1 MKPILFSKNATTFTT
16 NGIGR
21 LECIT
26 CKVTEERNGLYELE
40 LSIAETA
47 NHASDIELSSIIV
60 VKPNNTSA
68 IQAFRVYKITKPIN
82 GQFAVYAQHISYQLS
97 YIPSMPFSVTA
108 SASACNQT
116 LQALKTNSAESNP
129 FTFWTN
135 VTTIA
140 SYAQS
145 APASIRQRLGGVE
158 GSVLDQFGGEY
169 EWDNYTVK
177 LHSHRGVQ
185 SPNVILRYGKNI
197 TDLNQESY
205 ISNTITGICPFWIDS
220 EGGELVTLPEKVV
233 ESQYA
238 DNYPFKRTVTLDMSQ
253 DFEEKPSEQ
262 QLRTAATAYLGK
274 EGIGI
279 PTVSVKVSF
288 VDLASTEEYKDLLS
302 LQSVSL
308 CDVIG
313 VQFEKLGISTTA
325 KVVKT
330 VYDVLAER
338 YDSIEVGS
346 LRTSLA
352 STINDQNS
360 AITSVQSGLLRQFKQ
375 FGSEIQDDI
384 TNATAWLTNSDGFVM
399 ARKDDQ
405 GRWKELF
412 FASSDDLEAQTTN
425 VLRINENG
433 IGFSSHGINGAY
445 TQAWTLDGKLVI
457 GGTNVP
463 SLTVYT
469 TDAETQTLFQVSRNG
484 IVWNVPNSSMTADG
498 TLTARNCT
506 MNGQLISAVDE
517 GGVEV
522 KMVVDAARIT
532 GYRNDVEKGHME
544 TGVRFW
550 DGDVEYGASIISSD
564 FVCLDGLV
572 ATRENHTGTYSKSY
586 TGTLNMMSLSQE
598 GVVLSSNI
606 TSKQVVTGM
615 DGQGNLIT
623 ETIYVI
629 DPDSQT
635 TNRFMC
641 NNYDTHDVINGII
654 CQ

>member
-16 NGIGR
+16 NGLGR
-21 LECIT
+21 LDCIS
-26 CKVTEERNGLYELE
+26 CKVTEERNGQYELE

-47 NHASDIELSSIIV
+47 SHASEIELSSIIV

-68 IQAFRVYKITKPIN
+68 LQAFRVYKITKPIN
-82 GQFAVYAQHISYQLS
+82 GQFSVYAQHISYQLS
-97 YIPSMPFSVTA
+97 YIPSMPFNVTA

-140 SYAQS
+140 SYTQGT
-145 APASIRQRLGGVE
+145 PASIRQRLGGVE

-177 LHSHRGVQ
+177 LWSNRGVTTP
-185 SPNVILRYGKNI
+185 SVILRYGKNI

-205 ISNTITGICPFWIDS
+205 ISNTITGICPYWMDS
-220 EGGELVTLPEKVV
+220 EGTEIVTLPEKVV

-253 DFEEKPSEQ
+253 DFESKPTEQ
-262 QLRTAATAYLGK
+262 QLRTLATAYLGK

-288 VDLASTEEYKDLLS
+288 IDLASTEEYKDILS

-346 LRTSLA
+346 IRTSLA

-360 AITSVQSGLLRQFKQ
+360 AITSMVGGLTQKFKQ
-375 FGSEIQDDI
+375 FGEGIQEDI
-384 TNATAWLTNSDGFVM
+384 QNATAWLTNSNGYVIAVKNNDGS
-399 ARKDDQ
+399 
-405 GRWKELF
+405 WKELI
-412 FASSDDLEAQTTN
+412 FADHNDPTQWHNL
-425 VLRINENG
+425 LRINENG
-433 IGFSSHGINGAY
+433 LGFSSDGGQTY
-445 TQAWTLDGKLVI
+445 KQAWTLDGKLVI

-463 SLTVYT
+463 SLTVYSS
-469 TDAETQTLFQVSRNG
+469 DLEIHTLFKVSRNG
-484 IVWNVPNSSMTADG
+484 IQWDVANSSMT
-498 TLTARNCT
+498 
-506 MNGQLISAVDE
+506 E
-517 GGVEV
+517 
-522 KMVVDAARIT
+522 
-532 GYRNDVEKGHME
+532 
-544 TGVRFW
+544 
-550 DGDVEYGASIISSD
+550 
-564 FVCLDGLV
+564 
-572 ATRENHTGTYSKSY
+572 
-586 TGTLNMMSLSQE
+586 
-598 GVVLSSNI
+598 
-606 TSKQVVTGM
+606 
-615 DGQGNLIT
+615 
-623 ETIYVI
+623 
-629 DPDSQT
+629 
-635 TNRFMC
+635 
-641 NNYDTHDVINGII
+641 NGII
-654 CQ
+654 TASGANLSNVHITDGDIIQRNSGRYLQIINGSLHGGLVGGFENKILMGVQADNVDGIQLLGQQVTFKADRLYITGGSGSDTVYRGDDGEVVTDVELDTTQIVDYYGATINVPYVKTVRKKNTRRGLVTTV

>member
-16 NGIGR
+16 NGLGR
-21 LECIT
+21 LDCIS
-26 CKVTEERNGLYELE
+26 CKVTEERNGQYELE

-47 NHASDIELSSIIV
+47 SHASEIELSSIIV

-68 IQAFRVYKITKPIN
+68 LQAFRVYKITKPIN
-82 GQFAVYAQHISYQLS
+82 GQFSVYAQHISYQLS
-97 YIPSMPFSVTA
+97 YIPSMPFNVTA

-135 VTTIA
+135 VTTVA
-140 SYAQS
+140 SYTQGT
-145 APASIRQRLGGVE
+145 PASIRQRLGGVE
-158 GSVLDQFGGEY
+158 GSVLDRFGGEY

-177 LHSHRGVQ
+177 LWSNRGVTTP
-185 SPNVILRYGKNI
+185 SVILRYGKNI

-205 ISNTITGICPFWIDS
+205 ISNTITGICPYWMDT
-220 EGGELVTLPEKVV
+220 EGTEIVTLPEKVV

-253 DFEEKPSEQ
+253 DFESKPTEL

-288 VDLASTEEYKDLLS
+288 IDLASTEEYKDILS

-338 YDSIEVGS
+338 YDNIEVGS
-346 LRTSLA
+346 IRTSLA

-360 AITSVQSGLLRQFKQ
+360 AITSMVSGLTQKFKQ
-375 FGSEIQDDI
+375 FGEGVEEEIQ
-384 TNATAWLTNSDGFVM
+384 NATAWLTNSNGYVIAVKNNDGS
-399 ARKDDQ
+399 
-405 GRWKELF
+405 WKELI
-412 FASSDDLEAQTTN
+412 FADHNDPAQWHN
-425 VLRINENG
+425 LLRINENG
-433 IGFSSHGINGAY
+433 MGFSSDGGQTY
-445 TQAWTLDGKLVI
+445 KQAWTLDGKLVI

-469 TDAETQTLFQVSRNG
+469 TDAQTQVLFKVSRDG
-484 IVWNVPNSSMTADG
+484 IVWDVANSTMSADG
-498 TLTARNCT
+498 TLTMNGATITGGSVRQTDGSRYTELRDASLTGGEINGSSDGSFDFATGIQGVGHVIGMRSSNGIVLASPRLYVGESRNPSTVYEGYDGKAVISVTPQTDTIYDYSGNPVQVVVGINVSTKDARN
-506 MNGQLISAVDE
+506 
-517 GGVEV
+517 GV
-522 KMVVDAARIT
+522 IT
-532 GYRNDVEKGHME
+532 
-544 TGVRFW
+544 
-550 DGDVEYGASIISSD
+550 
-564 FVCLDGLV
+564 
-572 ATRENHTGTYSKSY
+572 
-586 TGTLNMMSLSQE
+586 
-598 GVVLSSNI
+598 I
-606 TSKQVVTGM
+606 T
-615 DGQGNLIT
+615 D
-623 ETIYVI
+623 
-629 DPDSQT
+629 D
-635 TNRFMC
+635 
-641 NNYDTHDVINGII
+641 
-654 CQ
+654 

>member
-16 NGIGR
+16 NGLGR
-21 LECIT
+21 LDCIS
-26 CKVTEERNGLYELE
+26 CKVTEERNGQYELE

-47 NHASDIELSSIIV
+47 SHASEIELSSIIV

-68 IQAFRVYKITKPIN
+68 LQAFRVYKITKPIN
-82 GQFAVYAQHISYQLS
+82 GQFSVYAQHISYQLS
-97 YIPSMPFSVTA
+97 YIPSMPFNVTA

-135 VTTIA
+135 VTTVA
-140 SYAQS
+140 SYTQGT
-145 APASIRQRLGGVE
+145 PASIRQRLGGVE

-177 LHSHRGVQ
+177 LWSNRGVTTP
-185 SPNVILRYGKNI
+185 SVILRYGKNI

-205 ISNTITGICPFWIDS
+205 ISNTITGICPYWMDT
-220 EGGELVTLPEKVV
+220 EGTEIVTLPEKVV

-253 DFEEKPSEQ
+253 DFESKPTEQ
-262 QLRTAATAYLGK
+262 QLRTLATAYLGK

-288 VDLASTEEYKDLLS
+288 IDLASTEEYKDILS

-308 CDVIG
+308 CDIIG

-346 LRTSLA
+346 IRTSLA

-360 AITSVQSGLLRQFKQ
+360 AITSMVSGLTQKFKQ
-375 FGSEIQDDI
+375 FGEGVEEEIQ
-384 TNATAWLTNSDGFVM
+384 NATAWLTNSNGYVIAVKNNDGS
-399 ARKDDQ
+399 
-405 GRWKELF
+405 WKELI
-412 FASSDDLEAQTTN
+412 FADHNDPAQWHN
-425 VLRINENG
+425 LLRINENG
-433 IGFSSHGINGAY
+433 MGFSSDGGQTY
-445 TQAWTLDGKLVI
+445 KQAWTLDGKLVI

-469 TDAETQTLFQVSRNG
+469 SDAETQTLFKVSRDGIIWNTDNSSMAANGVLTMNGANITGGTIRQTDGTRYTELQGAALTGGDINSASDGSFDFATGISGVGHVIGMRSSNG
-484 IVWNVPNSSMTADG
+484 IVLASPKLFVGTSRNPSTVYKGYDG
-498 TLTARNCT
+498 KVVIGVSANKQFAYDSYGGLITDS
-506 MNGQLISAVDE
+506 NGQAIE
-517 GGVEV
+517 
-522 KMVVDAARIT
+522 
-532 GYRNDVEKGHME
+532 
-544 TGVRFW
+544 
-550 DGDVEYGASIISSD
+550 
-564 FVCLDGLV
+564 
-572 ATRENHTGTYSKSY
+572 
-586 TGTLNMMSLSQE
+586 
-598 GVVLSSNI
+598 
-606 TSKQVVTGM
+606 VVTSIDVSTRDAMIG
-615 DGQGNLIT
+615 IV
-623 ETIYVI
+623 TIE
-629 DPDSQT
+629 D
-635 TNRFMC
+635 N
-641 NNYDTHDVINGII
+641 
-654 CQ
+654 

>member
-47 NHASDIELSSIIV
+47 NHASEIELSSIIV

-68 IQAFRVYKITKPIN
+68 LQAFRVYKITKPIN

-97 YIPSMPFSVTA
+97 YIPSMPFNVTA

-135 VTTIA
+135 VTTVA
-140 SYAQS
+140 SYTQGT
-145 APASIRQRLGGVE
+145 PASIRQRLGGVE
-158 GSVLDQFGGEY
+158 GSVLDRFGGEY

-177 LHSHRGVQ
+177 LWSNRGVTTP
-185 SPNVILRYGKNI
+185 SVILRYGKNI

-205 ISNTITGICPFWIDS
+205 ISNTITGICPYWMDS
-220 EGGELVTLPEKVV
+220 EGTEIVTLPEKVV

-253 DFEEKPSEQ
+253 DFESKPTEQ
-262 QLRTAATAYLGK
+262 QLRTLATAYLGK

-288 VDLASTEEYKDLLS
+288 IDLASTEEYKDILS

-308 CDVIG
+308 CDIIG

-346 LRTSLA
+346 IRTSLA

-360 AITSVQSGLLRQFKQ
+360 AITSMVGGLTQKFKQ
-375 FGSEIQDDI
+375 FGEGIQEDI
-384 TNATAWLTNSDGFVM
+384 QNATAWLTNSNGYVIAVKNNDGS
-399 ARKDDQ
+399 
-405 GRWKELF
+405 WKELI
-412 FASSDDLEAQTTN
+412 FADHNDPTQWHNL
-425 VLRINENG
+425 LRINENG
-433 IGFSSHGINGAY
+433 LGFSSDGGQTY
-445 TQAWTLDGKLVI
+445 KQAWTLDGKLVI

-463 SLTVYT
+463 SLTVYSS
-469 TDAETQTLFQVSRNG
+469 DLEIHTLFKVSRNG
-484 IVWNVPNSSMTADG
+484 IQWDVANSSMTENG
-498 TLTARNCT
+498 TLTA
-506 MNGQLISAVDE
+506 NGANLSNVH
-517 GGVEV
+517 
-522 KMVVDAARIT
+522 IT
-532 GYRNDVEKGHME
+532 GGDIWQENDGRHLQIINGNIHGGRTGGYENKVLLGVQADGIDGIQLNGNQVTFKVDRLYITDGAGSNTVYRGYN
-544 TGVRFW
+544 
-550 DGDVEYGASIISSD
+550 GDVVTDVTLDTTQIVDFYGNTIS
-564 FVCLDGLV
+564 VPYV
-572 ATRENHTGTYSKSY
+572 
-586 TGTLNMMSLSQE
+586 SQVNKKTAKE
-598 GVVLSSNI
+598 G
-606 TSKQVVTGM
+606 
-615 DGQGNLIT
+615 LIT
-623 ETIYVI
+623 
-629 DPDSQT
+629 
-635 TNRFMC
+635 N
-641 NNYDTHDVINGII
+641 
-654 CQ
+654 

>member
-16 NGIGR
+16 NGLGR
-21 LECIT
+21 LDCIS
-26 CKVTEERNGLYELE
+26 CKVTEERNGQYELE

-47 NHASDIELSSIIV
+47 SHASEIELSSIIV

-68 IQAFRVYKITKPIN
+68 LQAFRVYKITKPIN
-82 GQFAVYAQHISYQLS
+82 GQFSVYAQHISYQLS
-97 YIPSMPFSVTA
+97 YIPSMPFNVTA

-135 VTTIA
+135 VTTVA
-140 SYAQS
+140 SYTQGT
-145 APASIRQRLGGVE
+145 PASIRQRLGGVE

-205 ISNTITGICPFWIDS
+205 ISNTITGICPYWMDT
-220 EGGELVTLPEKVV
+220 EGTEIVTLPEKVV

-238 DNYPFKRTVTLDMSQ
+238 DSYPFKRTVTLDMSQ
-253 DFEEKPSEQ
+253 DFESKPTEQ
-262 QLRTAATAYLGK
+262 QLRTLATAYLGK

-288 VDLASTEEYKDLLS
+288 IDLASTEEYKDILS

-346 LRTSLA
+346 IRTSLA

-360 AITSVQSGLLRQFKQ
+360 AITSMVSGLTQKFKQ
-375 FGSEIQDDI
+375 FGEGIQEDI
-384 TNATAWLTNSDGFVM
+384 QNATAWLTNSNGYVIAVKNLDGS
-399 ARKDDQ
+399 
-405 GRWKELF
+405 WKELI
-412 FASSDDLEAQTTN
+412 FADHNDPAQWHN
-425 VLRINENG
+425 LLRINENG
-433 IGFSSHGINGAY
+433 MGFSSDGGQTY
-445 TQAWTLDGKLVI
+445 KQAWTLDGKLVI

-469 TDAETQTLFQVSRNG
+469 TDAETQTLFKVSRDG
-484 IVWNVPNSSMTADG
+484 IVWNVANSTMSADG
-498 TLTARNCT
+498 TFTASGATLTNATISGGSVYQTDGNRFTELYSGALRGGVVGGAEDGSFDFATGIQNVGKVTGMRSNNGLVLTAPRVYVGTSRDPQRVDLTRNGSIT
-506 MNGQLISAVDE
+506 NYINL
-517 GGVEV
+517 GVTTDIIE
-522 KMVVDAARIT
+522 DA
-532 GYRNDVEKGHME
+532 
-544 TGVRFW
+544 
-550 DGDVEYGASIISSD
+550 YG
-564 FVCLDGLV
+564 
-572 ATRENHTGTYSKSY
+572 TQHT
-586 TGTLNMMSLSQE
+586 
-598 GVVLSSNI
+598 
-606 TSKQVVTGM
+606 VVTG
-615 DGQGNLIT
+615 LT
-623 ETIYVI
+623 Y
-629 DPDSQT
+629 DSA
-635 TNRFMC
+635 
-641 NNYDTHDVINGII
+641 DTYQIVNGMILD
-654 CQ
+654 

>member
-16 NGIGR
+16 NGLGR
-21 LECIT
+21 LDCIS
-26 CKVTEERNGLYELE
+26 CKVTEERNGQYELE

-47 NHASDIELSSIIV
+47 SHAIEIELSSIIV

-68 IQAFRVYKITKPIN
+68 LQAFRVYKITKPIN
-82 GQFAVYAQHISYQLS
+82 GQFSVYAQHISYQLS

-145 APASIRQRLGGVE
+145 TPASIRQRLGGVE

-205 ISNTITGICPFWIDS
+205 ISNTITGICPFWMDS

-253 DFEEKPSEQ
+253 DFESKPTEQ
-262 QLRTAATAYLGK
+262 QLRALATAYLGK

-288 VDLASTEEYKDLLS
+288 IDLASTEEYKDILS

-308 CDVIG
+308 CDIIG

-330 VYDVLAER
+330 IYDVLAER

-346 LRTSLA
+346 IRTSLA
-352 STINDQNS
+352 STINNQNS
-360 AITSVQSGLLRQFKQ
+360 AITSMVSGLTQKFKQ
-375 FGSEIQDDI
+375 FGEDIQEDI
-384 TNATAWLTNSDGFVM
+384 QNATAWLTNSNGYVIAVKNNDGS
-399 ARKDDQ
+399 
-405 GRWKELF
+405 WKELI
-412 FASSDDLEAQTTN
+412 FADHNDPTQWHNL
-425 VLRINENG
+425 LRINENG
-433 IGFSSHGINGAY
+433 MGFSSDGGQTY
-445 TQAWTLDGKLVI
+445 KQAWTLDGKLVI

-463 SLTVYT
+463 SLTVYSS
-469 TDAETQTLFQVSRNG
+469 DLEIRTLFKVSRDG
-484 IVWNVPNSSMTADG
+484 IMWDVANSSMTENG
-498 TLTARNCT
+498 TLTA
-506 MNGQLISAVDE
+506 NGANLSNVH
-517 GGVEV
+517 
-522 KMVVDAARIT
+522 IT
-532 GYRNDVEKGHME
+532 
-544 TGVRFW
+544 
-550 DGDVEYGASIISSD
+550 DGDIIQTNSGRYLQIINGSLHGGLVGGFENKILMGVQADGVQGIQLLGNQVTLKVDRLYITNGSSSD
-564 FVCLDGLV
+564 TVYRGYNGD
-572 ATRENHTGTYSKSY
+572 
-586 TGTLNMMSLSQE
+586 
-598 GVVLSSNI
+598 
-606 TSKQVVTGM
+606 VVT
-615 DGQGNLIT
+615 DVTLDSTQIVDFYGNTINVPYVSQVNKKTAKEGLIT
-623 ETIYVI
+623 
-629 DPDSQT
+629 
-635 TNRFMC
+635 N
-641 NNYDTHDVINGII
+641 
-654 CQ
+654 